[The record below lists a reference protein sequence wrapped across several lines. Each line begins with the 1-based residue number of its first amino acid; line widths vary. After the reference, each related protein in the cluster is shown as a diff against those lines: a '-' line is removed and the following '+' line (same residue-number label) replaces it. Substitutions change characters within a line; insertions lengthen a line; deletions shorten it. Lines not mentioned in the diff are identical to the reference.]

1 MDEILTLE
9 LEREEKLHSVP
20 ASQRP
25 ENNDCD
31 QLDKLSPLAFVRY
44 GIYCNDGLSTL

>member
-1 MDEILTLE
+1 MEDILVLE
-9 LEREEKLHSVP
+9 LEREEKLHSIP

-25 ENNDCD
+25 ENNDND

-44 GIYCNDGLSTL
+44 GIYCSDGLSRL